1 MKHIRLAIPNKK
13 ILSGTI
19 LYNFSKLDVLQVDC
33 KISTSRNIS
42 RPIEK
47 IEEILRNTARRVHEN
62 YVLDMKRNRLQNYNE
77 EKNDGFRLLR
87 SQSDDFARNSMG
99 QDETTPWRNRMFG

>member
-77 EKNDGFRLLR
+77 ETKYLR
-87 SQSDDFARNSMG
+87 DYINS
-99 QDETTPWRNRMFG
+99 